1 MTLVP
6 DASSPGHPAITQ
18 PPAQPSKPLLRTL
31 AGLPSARPPLWLMR
45 QAGRYLPEYRAT
57 RAQAGSFLDLCYN
70 PELAA
75 EVTLQPIRRFGFDA
89 AILFADIL
97 LIPQALGQHLAFREN
112 EGPVLDAIRTDG
124 ELVRL
129 NPNAIHRTLEPVY
142 EAVGRIAAALPPSC
156 TLIGFAGAPWTVATY
171 MLEGRGS
178 KDFAAAKTWA
188 FGNPLGLQALMDILT
203 EATVSYLDRQ
213 IRAGAEVV
221 QLFDTWA
228 GVLPENEFRR
238 FCIEPVRR
246 ITAALKARHPG
257 VPVIAFPRSA
267 GALYDGYAAATG
279 ADALGLDYTMP
290 LGWSKDHLW
299 SKHPVQGNLDPRLLV
314 VGGSALAEGVH
325 RLLKT
330 FQGRNHIFNL
340 GHGIVP
346 ETPVRHVEELV
357 RLVKGT
363 ETAA

>member
-1 MTLVP
+1 MSPVP
-6 DASSPGHPAITQ
+6 AAPSMGQKAIQ
-18 PPAQPSKPLLRTL
+18 PTKPLLRTL
-31 AGLPSARPPLWLMR
+31 AGLPSHRPPLWLMR
-45 QAGRYLPEYRAT
+45 QAGRYLPEYRQT
-57 RAQAGSFLDLCYN
+57 RAQAGSFLELCYN

-112 EGPVLDAIRTDG
+112 EGPVLDAIRTSG
-124 ELVRL
+124 ELARL
-129 NPNAIHRTLEPVY
+129 NPGGIHKTLGPVY
-142 EAVGRIAAALPPSC
+142 EAVGRIKAALPPDC

-171 MLEGRGS
+171 MLEGKGS
-178 KDFAAAKTWA
+178 KEFAAAKTWA
-188 FGNPLGLQALMDILT
+188 FGNPLGLQTLMEILI
-203 EATVSYLDRQ
+203 EATVAYLDRQ
-213 IRAGAEVV
+213 VQAGAEVV

-228 GVLPENEFRR
+228 GVLPEQEFRK

-246 ITAALKARHPG
+246 IIAALKEKYPAL
-257 VPVIAFPRSA
+257 PVIAFPRGA
-267 GALYDGYAAATG
+267 GALYEGYAQATG

-290 LGWSKDHLW
+290 LGWTRDHLW
-299 SKHPVQGNLDPRLLV
+299 NKTVVQGNLDPRLLV
-314 VGGSALAEGVH
+314 VGGSAMAEAVH
-325 RLLKT
+325 RLLAT

-346 ETPVRHVEELV
+346 ETPVGHVEELV

-363 ETAA
+363 ATEA

>member
-1 MTLVP
+1 MALVP
-6 DASSPGHPAITQ
+6 SVPTPRQTSQ
-18 PPAQPSKPLLRTL
+18 QPSKPLLRTL

-45 QAGRYLPEYRAT
+45 QAGRYLPEYRET

-97 LIPQALGQHLAFREN
+97 LIPQALGQGLAFKEN
-112 EGPVLDAIRTDG
+112 EGPVLDAIRTAA
-124 ELVRL
+124 ELTRL
-129 NPNAIHRTLEPVY
+129 NPDGIHKTLGPVY
-142 EAVGRIAAALPPSC
+142 EAVERIKAALPPSC

-171 MLEGRGS
+171 MLEGKGS

-188 FGNPLGLQALMDILT
+188 FGNPVGLQQLMDILV
-203 EATVSYLDRQ
+203 EATISYLDRQ
-213 IRAGAEVV
+213 VQAGAEVV
-221 QLFDTWA
+221 QIFDTWA

-238 FCIEPVRR
+238 FCIDPVRR
-246 ITAALKARHPG
+246 IIAALKEKYSSL
-257 VPVIAFPRSA
+257 PVIAFPRGA
-267 GALYDGYAAATG
+267 GALYEGYALATG

-325 RLLKT
+325 RLLRT

-363 ETAA
+363 EATV

>member
-6 DASSPGHPAITQ
+6 SAPVSGQTAK
-18 PPAQPSKPLLRTL
+18 QPSKPLLRTL
-31 AGLPSARPPLWLMR
+31 AGLPSVRPPLWLMR

-70 PELAA
+70 PELAC
-75 EVTLQPIRRFGFDA
+75 EVTLQPIRRFNFDA

-97 LIPQALGQHLAFREN
+97 LICQALGQHLAFKEN
-112 EGPVLDAIRTDG
+112 EGPVLDAIRTAG
-124 ELVRL
+124 ELARL
-129 NPNAIHRTLEPVY
+129 NPDGIHRTLEPVY
-142 EAVGRIAAALPPSC
+142 EAVGRIKAGLPPSC

-178 KDFAAAKTWA
+178 KDYAAAKTWA
-188 FGNPLGLQALMDILT
+188 FGNPMGLQTLMEILI

-213 IRAGAEVV
+213 IQAGAEVV

-228 GVLPENEFRR
+228 GVLPEHEFRR
-238 FCIEPVRR
+238 FCVEPVRR
-246 ITAALKARHPG
+246 ITAALKEKHPH
-257 VPVIAFPRSA
+257 VPVIAFPRGA
-267 GALYDGYAAATG
+267 GAMYDGYAAATG

-299 SKHPVQGNLDPRLLV
+299 SKHVVQGSLDPRLLV
-314 VGGSALAEGVH
+314 VGGAALAEGVQ
-325 RLLKT
+325 RLLRV
-330 FQGRNHIFNL
+330 FEGRNHIFNL

-346 ETPVRHVEELV
+346 ETPVHHVEQLV
-357 RLVKGT
+357 RLVKGS

>member
-1 MTLVP
+1 
-6 DASSPGHPAITQ
+6 
-18 PPAQPSKPLLRTL
+18 
-31 AGLPSARPPLWLMR
+31 MR

-97 LIPQALGQHLAFREN
+97 LIPQALGQGLAFKEN
-112 EGPVLDAIRTDG
+112 EGPVLDTIRTAG

-129 NPNAIHRTLEPVY
+129 NPDGIHKTLGPVY
-142 EAVGRIAAALPPSC
+142 EAVERIKAALPPSC

-188 FGNPLGLQALMDILT
+188 FGNPAGLQQLMDILVA
-203 EATVSYLDRQ
+203 ATISYLDRQ
-213 IRAGAEVV
+213 VQAGAEVV

-238 FCIEPVRR
+238 FCIDPVRR
-246 ITAALKARHPG
+246 IIAALKEKYPTL
-257 VPVIAFPRSA
+257 PVIAFPRGA
-267 GALYDGYAAATG
+267 GALYEGYALATG

-290 LGWSKDHLW
+290 LGWSRDHLW
-299 SKHPVQGNLDPRLLV
+299 NKHPVQGNLDPRLLV
-314 VGGSALAEGVH
+314 VGGPALADGVH
-325 RLLKT
+325 RLLRS
-330 FQGRNHIFNL
+330 FQGKNHIFNL

-346 ETPVRHVEELV
+346 ETPVHHVEELV

-363 ETAA
+363 EASV

>member
-1 MTLVP
+1 M
-6 DASSPGHPAITQ
+6 GQKAIQ
-18 PPAQPSKPLLRTL
+18 PTKPLLRTL
-31 AGLPSARPPLWLMR
+31 AGLPSHRPPMWLMR
-45 QAGRYLPEYRAT
+45 QAGRYLPEYRQT

-112 EGPVLDAIRTDG
+112 EGPVLDAIRTAG
-124 ELVRL
+124 ELARL
-129 NPNAIHRTLEPVY
+129 NPAGIHKTLEPVY
-142 EAVGRIAAALPPSC
+142 EAVGRIAAALPSDC

-178 KDFAAAKTWA
+178 KEFAAAKTWV
-188 FGNPLGLQALMDILT
+188 FGNPLGLQTLMEILI
-203 EATVSYLDRQ
+203 EATVAYLDRQ
-213 IRAGAEVV
+213 VQAGAEVV

-228 GVLPENEFRR
+228 GVLPEQEFRSY
-238 FCIEPVRR
+238 CIEPVRR
-246 ITAALKARHPG
+246 IIAALKQKYPAL
-257 VPVIAFPRSA
+257 PVIAFPRGA
-267 GALYDGYAAATG
+267 GTMYEGYAQATG

-290 LGWSKDHLW
+290 LGWARDHLW
-299 SKHPVQGNLDPRLLV
+299 GKTVVQGNLDPRLLV
-314 VGGSALAEGVH
+314 VGGSAMAEAVH
-325 RLLKT
+325 RLLAT
-330 FQGRNHIFNL
+330 FQGHHHIFNL

-357 RLVKGT
+357 RLVKGSQ
-363 ETAA
+363 ALA